1 MNLLHRF
8 KIRTKLISL
17 ITFMVISILA
27 VGFTGYYYNSKAIG
41 NSASM
46 YNDELIPIQSLI
58 DVRNQSRGM
67 QADLFQLLL
76 TSNPSEQKQII
87 DDIQKRM
94 NTIIATLAEYEKGS
108 LDSYEKETLPL
119 LRKNMEAWDS
129 TIAKCIELIK
139 AGKSDEAYALYKA
152 TGNQALESFHTNAK
166 DLTNYNL
173 NHAKEINIQNEMD
186 GKKASITVVI
196 IIALGTVVSIL
207 LGFLIALS
215 IVNPMKKVID
225 ILHKTAQFD
234 LVYDASV
241 EPLLRNGDET
251 GMMAKALNEMRT
263 SLSEMAGR
271 IIGISNNLAAH
282 SEELTAST
290 EENTKTISQV
300 VTTINEV
307 AEGNSSQAEMVSKT
321 NEAITDVVRTID
333 EVNAVTGKSAA
344 NAEKS
349 LDAVKEGQKAVD
361 ITIARARENEAIA
374 VEIGASTQELGEMM
388 VQVGGIV
395 TVINSIAEQTN
406 LLALNAAI
414 EAARAGEAGKG
425 FAVVSEEIR
434 KLAEGS
440 SAASKEIAQIIKDTT
455 AKNKKAEESISKA
468 RLIVDAQGQAINA
481 TQEAFD
487 RIKEAVES
495 ISGQVRQSA
504 AMLQTVDSKAK
515 EIANQSHDMAAVAEQ
530 SAASTE
536 EISASSEEQL
546 ASIELIEQA
555 AGELAG
561 MAEELNKEINKFKV

>member
-1 MNLLHRF
+1 MNVLHRF
-8 KIRTKLISL
+8 KIRTKLIFL

-27 VGFTGYYYNSKAIG
+27 VGFTGYYHNSKAIG

-46 YNDELIPIQSLI
+46 YNNELIPIQSLV

-67 QADLFQLLL
+67 QSDLFQLLL
-76 TSNPSEQKQII
+76 AANPSAQKEII
-87 DDIQKRM
+87 DDIEVRK
-94 NTIIATLAEYEKGS
+94 NTLIATLAEYEKSS
-108 LDSYEKETLPL
+108 LDSYEKEVFPL
-119 LRKNMEAWDS
+119 LKKNMEDWDNA
-129 TIAKCIELIK
+129 IDKCVELIK
-139 AGKSDEAYALYKA
+139 AGKPDEAYALYKA
-152 TGNQALESFHTNAK
+152 AGDQALENFHTKAK
-166 DLTNYNL
+166 DLTSYNTK
-173 NHAKEINIQNEMD
+173 HAKEINIQNEMD
-186 GKKASITVVI
+186 GEKASITVII

-234 LVYDASV
+234 LGYDASI
-241 EPLLRNGDET
+241 EPLLRNRDET
-251 GMMAKALNEMRT
+251 GMMVKALSEMRNA
-263 SLSEMAGR
+263 LREMAGR
-271 IIGISNNLAAH
+271 IIGISDNLAAH

-300 VTTINEV
+300 VTTINEI
-307 AEGNSSQAEMVSKT
+307 AEGNSSQAEMVNKT
-321 NEAITDVVRTID
+321 NEDITDVVKTID

-344 NAEKS
+344 NAERS

-361 ITIARARENEAIA
+361 IAIARARENEAIA
-374 VEIGASTQELGEMM
+374 GEIGASTQELGEMM

-455 AKNKKAEESISKA
+455 AKNKKAEENISKA

-481 TQEAFD
+481 TREAFD

-515 EIANQSHDMAAVAEQ
+515 EIANQSQDMAAVAEQ

-561 MAEELNKEINKFKV
+561 MAEELNKEINKFKI